1 MNVCYVSNLYAPD
14 AVGGAELHVQSV
26 AEQLVRDGHTVSVIT
41 TQPAS
46 DGSYRRFETDTI
58 AGVDVHRIAPL
69 NLYSPIEYRDVPGWQ
84 VGAYLLVDLWNPY
97 MYRLLRRKLSGL
109 NPDLVHVHL
118 FRGFS
123 NAAFAAAA
131 SGGRVIHTLHNHAL
145 VHPRSDLAKD
155 GRIVEPGPLSW
166 PYRRVNRMT
175 TEPHIDR
182 VLAPSQYIIDRHRS
196 KGLFRNTRCTRLPLG
211 ISRPPEDRPTRPSL
225 DGTFRVLF
233 VGRLDAMKGTD
244 LLIDAFGRLAE
255 EDLRLDVLG
264 TGPERETVEQASD
277 RDPRIRVHG
286 FVSNEATLREFY
298 AKAHVTVVP
307 SRSYDNSPMV
317 IYESYAH
324 GTPVIGAAIGGIPEL
339 VDEGDAGF
347 LFEPGDAASLATAL
361 QRARD
366 ELDHDAFDRAQ
377 RRGERLTLD
386 THTDKLLDIYHEYT
400 SE

>member
-1 MNVCYVSNLYAPD
+1 MHVCYVSNLYAPD

-26 AEQLVRDGHTVSVIT
+26 AERLVEDGHTVSVIT

-46 DGSYRRFETDTI
+46 TGSYRRFEEDTV

-69 NLYSPIEYRDVPGWQ
+69 NLYSPIEYRDAPGWQ
-84 VGAYLLVDLWNPY
+84 VGAYLFIDLWNPY
-97 MYRLLRRKLSGL
+97 MYRVLRRKFSRL

-123 NAAFAAAA
+123 NAAFAAATQQ
-131 SGGRVIHTLHNHAL
+131 GRVIHTLHNHAL

-166 PYRRVNRMT
+166 PYRLINRKT
-175 TEPHIDR
+175 TEPYIDR

-196 KGLFRNTRCTRLPLG
+196 NGLLRNTRCTRLPLG
-211 ISRPPEDRPTRPSL
+211 VSRPSGDPPTRPPL

-255 EDLRLDVLG
+255 DDLRLDVLG
-264 TGPERETVEQASD
+264 TGPEREAVERASD
-277 RDPRIRVHG
+277 RDPRIHVHG
-286 FVSNEATLREFY
+286 FVAEEARLREFY
-298 AKAHVTVVP
+298 ANAHVTVVP

-317 IYESYAH
+317 IYESYTH
-324 GTPVIGAAIGGIPEL
+324 GTPVVGADIGGIPEL

-347 LFEPGDAASLATAL
+347 LFEPGNAASLAAAL
-361 QRARD
+361 QRARG
-366 ELDHDAFDRAQ
+366 ELDHDAFDRAR
-377 RRGERLTLD
+377 RRGERLTLGA
-386 THTDKLLDIYHEYT
+386 HIERLLGIYHEVR
-400 SE
+400 S